1 MGTTINIVVTVA
13 CAYPLSRKEFA
24 ARNAISVLVVFT
36 MYFSGGLIPT
46 YLLVRNLGL
55 LNTRWALLLPVALS
69 PWNMVLCRT
78 YMVNS
83 IPDELYEAASLD
95 GCSPFGYLT
104 RVVVQ
109 LSKPILA
116 VLVLYYGVG
125 HWNAYFNAM
134 IYLKDQDL
142 WPLTLFLREILINSV
157 VDPTIDVY
165 KRQILFSYVHGTG
178 VFLDEEEKDPDKRY
192 KLVTKVDYAPGC
204 GYMAV
209 GFSRDGIHFGE
220 LRKWTGRQ
228 PQADTHNFVFRD
240 HRTGRFVLIT
250 RIWRNGQRIAAK
262 CESSD
267 FINWSDPVEIFRG
280 RGFEDQIYSMP
291 VFVYNGIYMGIPSVY
306 HEGDVTEE
314 NYDTVDLRLAYSVNL
329 DNWEE
334 AVIGENFIERGSGN
348 YPEGEFDCGCIYAA
362 APVPEGKRLY
372 FY

>member
-1 MGTTINIVVTVA
+1 MVCLIVIFPLLYVVSASFSDPSAVVNGKVWLWPVNPTLKGYQAVFKNPKILLGFLNSFFYVIVGTTINIVVTVA

-24 ARNAISVLVVFT
+24 ARNAISALVVFT

-157 VDPTIDVY
+157 VDPTMLTDV
-165 KRQILFSYVHGTG
+165 S
-178 VFLDEEEKDPDKRY
+178 
-192 KLVTKVDYAPGC
+192 
-204 GYMAV
+204 
-209 GFSRDGIHFGE
+209 
-220 LRKWTGRQ
+220 
-228 PQADTHNFVFRD
+228 
-240 HRTGRFVLIT
+240 
-250 RIWRNGQRIAAK
+250 AA
-262 CESSD
+262 EAA
-267 FINWSDPVEIFRG
+267 RG
-280 RGFEDQIYSMP
+280 L
-291 VFVYNGIYMGIPSVY
+291 
-306 HEGDVTEE
+306 T
-314 NYDTVDLRLAYSVNL
+314 DLLKY
-329 DNWEE
+329 
-334 AVIGENFIERGSGN
+334 AVIVVASV
-348 YPEGEFDCGCIYAA
+348 PMLCIY
-362 APVPEGKRLY
+362 PFVQKY
-372 FY
+372 FVQGVMIGAVKG